1 MPPALRIPITNIY
14 GEGDYTAQ
22 IMIGSVGAPANV
34 LLDTGSS
41 TLAINSAAYDPGSD
55 SSMQPTRYA
64 QDIVYDTGS
73 WTGPVVKTDIAVSAG
88 GQKRSVNTY
97 LAVTADYEPGNFG
110 NADGVIGLAFN
121 DLNQA
126 YDLLPFLTDIGRS
139 VTYPWPFKIRD
150 SRIAIKEFKKFLDR
164 LPKNDLTPYFSA
176 MTQQGTLISRSI
188 FAFYT
193 HRSAISKET
202 GNPSTD
208 PLNQGL
214 FILGGGIE
222 QKDLYSGEFTDVK
235 VVHDMWYNT
244 NLLAIQVAGCPQ
256 AAVKQLDMQNAK
268 TNVSNSIIDS
278 GAAAM
283 MLAPDVYE
291 AVMSSLRDFNPAL
304 ADIATE
310 AQQDV
315 IPAANLNPGDWPDI
329 TFMLADKDDNPVPLS
344 CSPRTYWQ
352 FDAPEAGQ
360 AIFQILN
367 SNGVQSILGLPLLN
381 NYYTVF
387 DREDDPYGRVRFAK
401 ISRPGILV

>member
-1 MPPALRIPITNIY
+1 MPPALRIPITNVY
-14 GEGDYTAQ
+14 GKGDYTAK
-22 IMIGSVGAPANV
+22 IKIGSAGAPANV

-55 SSMQPTRYA
+55 HSMATTTYA
-64 QDIVYDTGS
+64 QDIIYDTGS

-88 GQKRSVNTY
+88 GQPLSVNTY

-110 NADGVIGLAFN
+110 DADGVIGLAFN

-126 YDLLPFLTDIGRS
+126 YDLFSFLADIGRS

-176 MTQQGTLISRSI
+176 MTQQGNLISKSI

-193 HRSAISKET
+193 HRSAISMGT
-202 GNPSTD
+202 NNPPTD

-214 FILGGGIE
+214 FILGEGP
-222 QKDLYSGEFTDVK
+222 QHTDLYSGNFTDVK

-244 NLLAIQVAGCPQ
+244 NLLAIQVAGGPQ
-256 AAVKQLDMQNAK
+256 TAVKQLDMQNAK

-283 MLAPDVYE
+283 MLAPDVYD
-291 AVMSSLRDFNPAL
+291 AVMSSLRAFNPAL
-304 ADIATE
+304 ANIATQ
-310 AQQDV
+310 AQQNV
-315 IPAANLNPGDWPDI
+315 IPVANLNLGDWPDI
-329 TFMLADKDDNPVPLS
+329 TFLLADKNNNPVPLS
-344 CSPRTYWQ
+344 CSPATYWQ
-352 FDAPEAGQ
+352 FDAPQAGQ
-360 AIFQILN
+360 AIFQMLN

-387 DREDDPYGRVRFAK
+387 DRENDPYGIVRFAK
-401 ISRPGILV
+401 ISPPGILV